1 MMVLISA
8 VDCAVRCQVAH
19 LIGHHGEASTL
30 LAGPRRFDG
39 GIQRQ
44 QLVCSA
50 MLWMTASTSPI
61 RPLSLQAMDDFG
73 GAGDFITDIV
83 DALDHAEHGLL
94 TLLGGSFGIIGGACR
109 LRGVAGDFP
118 GRGGHFFHGRGDL
131 IGA

>member
-1 MMVLISA
+1 MAAFSAQVGLLGDAVDNGKHFADSSA
-8 VDCAVRCQVAH
+8 VGLQA
-19 LIGHHGEASTL
+19 
-30 LAGPRRFDG
+30 
-39 GIQRQ
+39 
-44 QLVCSA
+44 
-50 MLWMTASTSPI
+50 WMTWRRWQS
-61 RPLSLQAMDDFG
+61 
-73 GAGDFITDIV
+73 ITDIV